1 MLTMDD
7 NGVDDGRWGDGVII
21 IAYPL
26 EPEPK

>member
-1 MLTMDD
+1 MVKMID
-7 NGVDDGRWGDGVII
+7 GVDDDGCGGGVII

>member
-1 MLTMDD
+1 MVTMEVH
-7 NGVDDGRWGDGVII
+7 GVDDDECVGGIMF